1 MGGLRIAVAIFEE
14 IQGDLKVVFDEVKK
28 EASSHPTLAEK
39 AAQIRVPLLAT
50 LLLFSAKLGEYD
62 FERILPA
69 AVAVEL
75 IEMAVDEHFPTK
87 LMKKPPQKGK
97 SETEDKQEKTE
108 EPDKKE
114 KERKEKAA
122 KKEKEEREEELPG
135 ETDFSENLSLIT
147 GDYYY
152 SRAIMLVAG
161 LRDVSVIRVLAE
173 AVATI
178 AESMT
183 FPLPSLEKAD
193 KVIPSSVEWI
203 AKATSLYDAAPH
215 LGSYLTQVSEEID
228 LLLREMGR
236 SFGGILFL
244 GRYLKEAEE
253 KIVESL
259 KKEYLSRLQKT
270 LGKLAKLGFEVG
282 EIELPGG

>member
-1 MGGLRIAVAIFEE
+1 
-14 IQGDLKVVFDEVKK
+14 LKVVLDEVKK

-39 AAQIRVPLLAT
+39 ATQTKEPLLAT
-50 LLLFSAKLGEYD
+50 LLLFSAKLGEYN

-87 LMKKPPQKGK
+87 LMKKPVQKGSK
-97 SETEDKQEKTE
+97 EAESKGE
-108 EPDKKE
+108 EAEESDKK
-114 KERKEKAA
+114 A
-122 KKEKEEREEELPG
+122 KEKEEKKVVEKGKEGSEEELPG
-135 ETDFSENLSLIT
+135 EADFSENLSLIT

-178 AESMT
+178 AEAMT
-183 FPLPSLEKAD
+183 FPLSSLGKAD
-193 KVIPSSVEWI
+193 KAISSYVEWI

-215 LGSYLTQVSEEID
+215 LGSYLTQVPEDLD

-253 KIVESL
+253 KIVEGL
-259 KKEYLSRLQKT
+259 KEEYLSHLQKT